1 MNKAMTLP
9 GNELN
14 ERTRMTFLQHLKEL
28 RDRLVVVAIVLCIT
42 TLISTIFA
50 WQIFNILVLPLG
62 GRVPQAISPTE
73 TIITYFK
80 VALIAGVVLAMPVII
95 YQFARF
101 LLPGLMPKERR
112 YLYALVPSASLMFL
126 LGVSFTAFV
135 MLPRMVAFLMSFG
148 SNFVEQQW
156 TLDEYISFVTSLLFW
171 IGLAFET
178 PLVIFFLAKMK
189 IISYQTLVKNMRFAF
204 LIVAIVAAVITPTP
218 DPFNMLIVMVPLLA
232 LYGLGVLLAR
242 LA

>member
-1 MNKAMTLP
+1 
-9 GNELN
+9 
-14 ERTRMTFLQHLKEL
+14 MTFLQHLKEL

>member
-1 MNKAMTLP
+1 MNKAMTLL

-28 RDRLVVVAIVLCIT
+28 RDRLVVVAIALSIT

-112 YLYALVPSASLMFL
+112 YLYILVPSASFMFL
-126 LGVSFTAFV
+126 LGVSFTAFI

-189 IISYQTLVKNMRFAF
+189 IVSYQTLVKNMRFAF

-218 DPFNMLIVMVPLLA
+218 DPFNMLIVMVPLLG
-232 LYGLGVLLAR
+232 LYALGVLLAR